1 MVSRSALIERARKIL
16 RTKQVDNEQIQVLL
30 LGPDDELP
38 PDLPERTYIVRLAG
52 KIKPKSTSD

>member
-38 PDLPERTYIVRLAG
+38 PDLPERTYIVRLAC
-52 KIKPKSTSD
+52 